1 MSERGSFV
9 TEYIHCKACLKAVRD
24 VLVDVGR
31 DKFLCSQQIISWCP
45 KESPY
50 HAELLPIVAGKVG
63 STFAGGE
70 VMVFEDDYIPQ
81 LEKRICHPVR
91 IAVLGEQGQRIFYVE
106 PE

>member
-9 TEYIHCKACLKAVRD
+9 TEYIHCKACLEAVKD
-24 VLVDVGR
+24 VLLANG
-31 DKFLCSQQIISWCP
+31 KLLCSRQMDSWEG
-45 KESPY
+45 KGEV
-50 HAELLPIVAGKVG
+50 LPIIAGKVG